1 MKRYQNIIED
11 PEYIPPKIE
20 QEVENKKRKK
30 NNSPTKY
37 ILLSPDI
44 NQGILKIKILKEM

>member
-11 PEYIPPKIE
+11 PEYVSPQKE
-20 QEVENKKRKK
+20 QDTGNKRRKK

-37 ILLSPDI
+37 ILLAPE
-44 NQGILKIKILKEM
+44 IKHG

>member
-11 PEYIPPKIE
+11 PEYVPPKVE
-20 QEVENKKRKK
+20 QDQGNKKKRK

-37 ILLSPDI
+37 ILLNSEI
-44 NQGILKIKILKEM
+44 KQGF